1 MEWQKLDLSKASLV
15 KKEVDTVLARLA
27 EIATNPGDI
36 DRSALVSTV
45 QNRIQELENFYLKHS
60 DDERAIL
67 FEKERLRLRK
77 GLQPFYGSSSKDNR
91 SVSAS
96 ETFERSVHD
105 GGSASKPQDKLSVS
119 QLSRSNSRLHNSAIK
134 SPRSTL
140 WDAAATSG
148 KSTPGKSTNKAGS
161 LSPGQIYAWEERSE
175 KPVLRDTIELNGV
188 TFDPSPVTGLY
199 SRRMDRGEESE
210 LVSDRFIDVQIVLT
224 QEELATLAA
233 RKKAQKPQTK
243 LFKNQQASTS
253 VHTAVPYI
261 DPSRIKRDM
270 LRPGHPDRWLGSESF
285 TH

>member
-1 MEWQKLDLSKASLV
+1 MEWQKLELSKASLV
-15 KKEVDTVLARLA
+15 KKEVDTVLSRLA
-27 EIATNPGDI
+27 EIATNLGDI

-105 GGSASKPQDKLSVS
+105 TGSAIKLQDKLSVS
-119 QLSRSNSRLHNSAIK
+119 QLSRTNSRLHNSAVK
-134 SPRSTL
+134 SPRSAL
-140 WDAAATSG
+140 WDAAGTSG
-148 KSTPGKSTNKAGS
+148 KGTPGKSTKAGS

-175 KPVLRDTIELNGV
+175 KPLPRDSMDLNGV

-199 SRRMDRGEESE
+199 SRHMTRGEEAE
-210 LVSDRFIDVQIVLT
+210 LMSDRFIDVQIVLT

-233 RKKAQKPQTK
+233 RKKAHKPQTK
-243 LFKNQQASTS
+243 LFKNQAASSS